1 MEWLTDPS
9 IWIGLATLV
18 VLEIVLGIDN
28 LIFIAIL
35 ADKLPPA
42 QRDKARV
49 LGLSLALLMRLAL
62 LSIISWLIT
71 LTRPL
76 FTLGPLSLSARD
88 LILLTGG
95 LFLLFKATMELHE
108 RMEGLPHAGGNK
120 GAHAG
125 FWTVVAQIV
134 ILDAVFSLDSVITAV
149 GMVNHLGVMMAA
161 VVISIGVMLF
171 ASKPLTRF
179 VNAHQTVVVLCLSFL
194 LMIGL
199 SLVCEG
205 LGFHIPKGYIYA
217 AIGFSVLIEFFNQ
230 VAQRNALRH
239 EARRPRRERTADAVL
254 RLLGARRAAD
264 DGQDQA
270 PSPAAG
276 TPAFA
281 PLERNMVSGVLKL
294 AERSVRS
301 VMTNRTELSWVDLD
315 EPPQAQRERLL
326 AAPHSLFPVCRG
338 QLDEIAGVGR
348 AKDLILD
355 LTDRGAIDPASL
367 RPPIIVPESIGI
379 LRLMDTLRA
388 SRGQLV
394 LVSDEYGAILGVVTP
409 VDILEAIAGEFPDE
423 DETPDIVTAG
433 PGHWLMDG
441 AADLHSVEQ
450 ALDASLELAGPERP
464 YATLG
469 GLLLAH
475 FGALPQVG
483 AALALAGFRFTVSE
497 VSERRIERV
506 EVRRI
511 ATGAAAADHG
521 DARATAA
528 TGGSA

>member
-1 MEWLTDPS
+1 MDWLTDPS

-42 QRDKARV
+42 QGDKARV
-49 LGLSLALLMRLAL
+49 VGLSLAMLMRLGL

-76 FTLGPLSLSARD
+76 FSLGPLALSARD
-88 LILLTGG
+88 LILLLGG
-95 LFLLFKATMELHE
+95 LFLLFKATVELHE
-108 RMEGLPHAGGNK
+108 RMEGIALAAGEK
-120 GAHAG
+120 PAPAG
-125 FWTVVAQIV
+125 FWMVVMQIV

-199 SLVCEG
+199 SLISEG

-217 AIGFSVLIEFFNQ
+217 AIGFSIVIECFNQ

-239 EARRPRRERTADAVL
+239 EARRPMRERTADAVL
-254 RLLGARRAAD
+254 RLLGARRAEHE
-264 DGQDQA
+264 
-270 PSPAAG
+270 AAEQSAAQLAG
-276 TPAFA
+276 AMPAFA
-281 PLERNMVSGVLKL
+281 PEERSMVSGVLTL
-294 AERSVRS
+294 VERSVHS
-301 VMTNRTELSWVDLD
+301 IMTNRTDLSWVDLD
-315 EPPQAQRERLL
+315 ATPDAQRRQIL
-326 AAPHSLFPVCRG
+326 AAPHSFFPVCRG
-338 QLDEIAGVGR
+338 QLDDIVGVARG
-348 AKDLILD
+348 KDLIWD
-355 LTDRGAIDPASL
+355 LTNKGTIDAAAL

-379 LRLMDTLRA
+379 LPLMDTLRA

-394 LVSDEYGAILGVVTP
+394 LVGDEYGVILGLVTP

-423 DETPDIVTAG
+423 DEAPDIVPAG
-433 PGHWLMDG
+433 KGHWRMDG

-450 ALDASLELAGPERP
+450 ALDTSLGQAPDRDRP

-475 FGALPQVG
+475 FGALPAAG
-483 AALALAGFRFTVSE
+483 ATLELAGFRFAVTE

-506 EVRRI
+506 DVRRV
-511 ATGAAAADHG
+511 GAAAQSQTFGQAQDPAG
-521 DARATAA
+521 PNA
-528 TGGSA
+528 